1 MDEQNNSSQKYF
13 LDISWGTI
21 FKILVAVFSIY
32 FIFLIGEFIIWF
44 VFALII
50 SILFEPIV
58 KFLVKRKIPR
68 VLAVVSVYFV
78 IFGII
83 GYSLYLLL
91 PFFFTEMQKFA
102 VNLSE
107 NIPDYL
113 ERAAPVFSSLGLET
127 PESFS
132 QFLLDFQDTFGEME
146 ENLLSSLLA
155 LFGGILATF
164 FTFSLAIFL
173 SFEKGLME
181 KGLALFFPKKYEG
194 YLLDLWNRSKKKVT
208 GWFLVRIAGIIFVGF
223 SSYVAFKVLGINYP
237 VSFAM
242 IMGMSDF
249 IPILGPIVASAFII
263 LTVSMDSFLQAG
275 FALVALGLIQIL
287 EENVFLPVMTS
298 KAVKISPAVVLIS
311 LFIGGKLWGILGAIL
326 LVPLVAILFEF
337 LKDFL
342 SEKKDEIFSGPSN
355 KDSL

>member
-1 MDEQNNSSQKYF
+1 MDEKIDSPQKYF

-32 FIFLIGEFIIWF
+32 FIFLIREFIIWF
-44 VFALII
+44 IFALII

-58 KFLVKRKIPR
+58 RFLVKRKVPR
-68 VLAVVSVYFV
+68 VLAVVSVYFLV
-78 IFGII
+78 FGLI

-91 PFFFTEMQKFA
+91 PFFFSEMQKFT
-102 VNLSE
+102 VTLSE
-107 NIPDYL
+107 QIPDYL
-113 ERAAPVFSSLGLET
+113 EKAAPVFSSLGVET
-127 PESFS
+127 PDSFS
-132 QFLLDFQDTFGEME
+132 QFLLEFQELFGKME
-146 ENLLSSLLA
+146 DNLLSTLLA

-181 KGLALFFPKKYEG
+181 KGLALFFPKKYEN

-208 GWFLVRIAGIIFVGF
+208 GWFLVRIIGVVFVGV
-223 SSYVAFKVLGINYP
+223 SSYIAFKILGIDYP

-242 IMGMSDF
+242 IMGMFDF
-249 IPILGPIVASAFII
+249 VPILGPIVASAFIV
-263 LTVSMDSFLQAG
+263 LTISMDSFLQAG
-275 FALVALGLIQIL
+275 FVLIALGLIQVL
-287 EENVFLPVMTS
+287 QENIFLPIITS
-298 KAVKISPAVVLIS
+298 KTVKISPAVVLIA

-337 LKDFL
+337 LKDFFSERKEEIL
-342 SEKKDEIFSGPSN
+342 SGTHRR
-355 KDSL
+355 DS